1 MTQLIRIYDGK
12 LELRPGGVYDMK
24 AGNTTEFAVAK
35 LHLLVANIEK
45 MIEIQCDCS
54 EVQDELTPHGTE
66 LMAIAE
72 KFYDEKY
79 RDLVENFSL
88 HKVEFPASDK
98 YPITIPAWLKEEPWV
113 DQSWHNDACPSFFH
127 PACKIIVWVDYDNE
141 YQRESSGLG
150 KFHVTAVDV
159 DEETGGQEYSH
170 DLFECGTEEELKH
183 WLETATL

>member
-1 MTQLIRIYDGK
+1 MKIRIHDQK
-12 LELRPGGVYDMK
+12 LELNPGGMYTMV
-24 AGNTTEFAVAK
+24 GERFAHEQAIAK
-35 LHLLVANIEK
+35 LHVLQHRLELIIDK
-45 MIEIQCDCS
+45 MLDCN
-54 EVQDELTPHGTE
+54 ELSDKPEDLALTK
-66 LMAIAE
+66 LAE
-72 KFYDEKY
+72 MIYDRDY
-79 RDLVENFSL
+79 RDLVENYSL

-98 YPITIPAWLKEEPWV
+98 YPITIPTWLLEEPWV

-159 DEETGGQEYSH
+159 DEKTSGQEYSH

-183 WLETATL
+183 WLETATF